1 MRTIRRLYFYALALI
16 GLEALVW
23 GAVNLLR
30 TILEAGLTG
39 SDVDS
44 LAIGL
49 AAVLVGLPVFLLH
62 WLTAQRDARQDEEEH
77 TSRIR
82 AVFLYGAQFAFL
94 VPVVFSSLALLNR
107 WITAAMGLPAG
118 GAMFAARQSNTDNL
132 VALVITLIAFLYIC
146 RVRQADWATPAARV
160 FLPETRRLYRYL
172 WVLVGLVMTVGG
184 VQGLISHL
192 LWSLPNL
199 GAAGGMLANSLAL
212 LLVGL
217 AVWLGAWLQ
226 VQACLEDEAERAS
239 LLRLVVLYLVSL
251 AGVVGLL
258 TSAGNVLST
267 LLEWLFGSP
276 QTWSGFLEASGGALS
291 AAVPLGI
298 LWAYHGRILEN
309 EMGAM
314 PDEPRRQAVRRLYHS
329 ILSALGLVVTF
340 TALMA
345 VATYIVETLF
355 AATTSTRQLTRGL
368 AALAVGLPLWWKVWP
383 ALQQEAAARSES
395 GDRARRSVIRRTY
408 LYATIFL
415 LVVGGMGV
423 TGSLLFNLFSHL
435 FGSPV
440 SDLDWV
446 STNHLTMLAVIAVF
460 LVYHLNCLRR
470 DGRIA
475 QETLGEQHAAFATLV
490 FVEEQGEFT
499 HELAQAVQ
507 RHTPR
512 MPLRF
517 HLLGE
522 VLEASSQTEDIR
534 AVVLP
539 GGSALNPPDG
549 IRAWLEGFQ
558 GKRLLL
564 PQTQEGVVWL
574 GVDRKTPRELARETA
589 AALRQMAEGETIR
602 AGMPG
607 SPWAVVGLILGGL
620 MALWMLA
627 GLFGVL
633 VSALWR

>member
-30 TILEAGLTG
+30 TILETGLTG
-39 SDVDS
+39 SAATS
-44 LAIGL
+44 LATGL
-49 AAVLVGLPVFLLH
+49 ALVLVGAPVVLLH

-118 GAMFAARQSNTDNL
+118 GAMFAATQSNTDNL
-132 VALVITLIAFLYIC
+132 VALIITLVAFLYIR
-146 RVRQADWATPAARV
+146 RVRQADWATPASKV

-172 WVLVGLVMTVGG
+172 WVLVGLGMTVGG
-184 VQGLISHL
+184 AQGLISHL
-192 LWSLPNL
+192 LWSTPFL
-199 GAAGGMLANSLAL
+199 GAAGGMLPNSLAL

-217 AVWLGAWLQ
+217 VVWLSAWLQ
-226 VQACLEDEAERAS
+226 IQAGLREESERTS

-251 AGVVGLL
+251 VGVVGLL

-276 QTWSGFLEASGGALS
+276 QTWSGFLDQSGGALS
-291 AAVPLGI
+291 AALPLGV
-298 LWAYHGRILEN
+298 LWAYHGRILET
-309 EMGAM
+309 ESEAI

-340 TALMA
+340 TAVMA
-345 VATYIVETLF
+345 IATHIVENLF
-355 AATTSTRQLTRGL
+355 AETASTRQLTRGL

-383 ALQQEAAARSES
+383 ALQDEAATRNEQ
-395 GDRARRSVIRRTY
+395 GDRARRSVIRRAY
-408 LYATIFL
+408 LYLAIFL

-423 TGSLLFNLFSHL
+423 SGSLLYNLFSHL
-435 FGSPV
+435 LGSPI
-440 SDLDWV
+440 SNLDWV
-446 STNHLTMLAVIAVF
+446 TTNHLTMLAVIAAF
-460 LVYHLNCLRR
+460 LAYHLTCLRR

-475 QETLGEQHAAFATLV
+475 QESLGERHAAFSTLV
-490 FVEEQGEFT
+490 FVDEEGEFT
-499 HELAQAVQ
+499 HELTQAVQ

-512 MPLRF
+512 LPIRY
-517 HLLGE
+517 HLLSE
-522 VLEASSQTEDIR
+522 PLSEAGLMDEIHAT
-534 AVVLP
+534 VLP
-539 GGSALNPPDG
+539 GGAALNPPES
-549 IRAWLEGFQ
+549 IRAWLEAFR

-564 PQTQEGVVWL
+564 PQAQEGVVWL
-574 GVDRKTPRELARETA
+574 GSGRKAPRELARETA

-602 AGMPG
+602 AGLPG

-620 MALWMLA
+620 AALQILA

-633 VSALWR
+633 VNALWN

>member
-49 AAVLVGLPVFLLH
+49 AMVLVGLPVFLLH

-132 VALVITLIAFLYIC
+132 VALVITLIAFLYIR
-146 RVRQADWATPAARV
+146 RVRQADWATPAAKV

-172 WVLVGLVMTVGG
+172 WVLTGLVMTVGG
-184 VQGLISHL
+184 VQGLISQL
-192 LWSLPNL
+192 LWSLPHI
-199 GAAGGMLANSLAL
+199 GAAGGMLANSLSL

-217 AVWLGAWLQ
+217 VVWLSSWLQ
-226 VQACLEDEAERAS
+226 VQACLTEEAERTS

-258 TSAGNVLST
+258 TSAGNVLAT
-267 LLEWLFGSP
+267 LLAWLFGSP
-276 QTWSGFLEASGGALS
+276 QTWIGFLEQSGAALS
-291 AAVPLGI
+291 AAVPLGV
-298 LWAYHGRILEN
+298 LWAYHGRILES
-309 EMGAM
+309 EMEAM

-345 VATYIVETLF
+345 VTTYIVEVLF
-355 AATTSTRQLTRGL
+355 AEATGTRQLTRGL

-383 ALQQEAAARSES
+383 SLQREAASRGEN

-408 LYATIFL
+408 LYLTIFL

-423 TGSLLFNLFSHL
+423 AGSLLYNLFSHL
-435 FGSPV
+435 LGSPV
-440 SDLDWV
+440 ADLGWV
-446 STNHLTMLAVIAVF
+446 AANHLTMLGVIAVF
-460 LVYHLNCLRR
+460 LVYHLNCLRQ
-470 DGRIA
+470 DGLIA
-475 QETLGEQHAAFATLV
+475 QEALGEQHATFVTLV
-490 FVEEQGEFT
+490 FVEEEGEFT
-499 HELAQAVQ
+499 HELTQAVQ

-512 MPLRF
+512 LPLRF
-517 HLLGE
+517 HLLDNA
-522 VLEASSQTEDIR
+522 LEAGVPTEDIR
-534 AVVLP
+534 AAVLP
-539 GGSALNPPDG
+539 GGAALNPPEG
-549 IRAWLEGFQ
+549 IRAWLENFE

-564 PQTQEGVVWL
+564 PQAQEGVVWL
-574 GVDRKTPRELARETA
+574 GMGRKAPRELARETA

-602 AGMPG
+602 AGLPG
-607 SPWAVVGLILGGL
+607 SPWAIVGLILGGFA
-620 MALWMLA
+620 ALWILA
-627 GLFGVL
+627 ALFGVL